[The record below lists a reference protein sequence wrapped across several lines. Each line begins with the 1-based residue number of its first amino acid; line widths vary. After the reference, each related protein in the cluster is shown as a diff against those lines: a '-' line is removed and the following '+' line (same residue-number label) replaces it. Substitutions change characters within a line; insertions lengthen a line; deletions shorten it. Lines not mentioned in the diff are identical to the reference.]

1 MLLIELDEH
10 IESFTKS
17 GESEIS
23 VQILIS
29 SFDLNLFNLKSL
41 DFFKCEITNEPIIN
55 LFAINKSGVSLVR
68 VFSSV
73 GNIGDTRESGIVRNE
88 EDVILGNLNIQFK
101 EISTSINSSSE
112 CFKSVFREE
121 RGVSSVSNNQRSI
134 SSDSVIP
141 ASVVGNLN
149 TKGR

>member
-1 MLLIELDEH
+1 MFKVEVVKVEISVLGFNDNTSNSLIEVSSTLLLLIELDEH

-55 LFAINKSGVSLVR
+55 LLAIDKSCVSLVR
-68 VFSSV
+68 EFSSV
-73 GNIGDTRESGIVRNE
+73 GNIGDTRESGIMRNE
-88 EDVILGNLNIQFK
+88 KDVILGNLNI
-101 EISTSINSSSE
+101 
-112 CFKSVFREE
+112 
-121 RGVSSVSNNQRSI
+121 
-134 SSDSVIP
+134 
-141 ASVVGNLN
+141 
-149 TKGR
+149 